1 MLKTS
6 RVSVTF
12 ESSDERITGRAGLAL
27 FSRYLRSNQLMTIVE
42 LKFGSMRKNK
52 KGIPVTD
59 LFIQLLCFFMDG
71 TSRHISWFDHLK
83 SDESYAALL
92 ATKEECLA
100 SSHSVKSFFGRFSF
114 VRDYLFRCLLQ
125 RLFIW
130 RLRKTRP
137 NVIELGI
144 DTMVL
149 ENDDARK
156 RQGVQPTYKK
166 VKEFHPQQMNWG
178 RYMIDAVFRGGSIHS
193 NHGDTLEKMLVHIV
207 DKIHREYRD
216 DVPIVVRMDAAF
228 FDEEIFKRCEQ
239 LNIGYLCAGKLYAN
253 VRKSAE
259 NATNWRTFTSAGNR
273 GCLGVHRVY
282 ESAGNLGEGP
292 PYNLQPLDCS

>member
-12 ESSDERITGRAGLAL
+12 ESTDERITGCAGLAL

-42 LKFGSMRKNK
+42 LKFDSMRKNK

-71 TSRHISWFDHLK
+71 ISRHISLFDHLK
-83 SDESYAALL
+83 RDESYAALL
-92 ATKEECLA
+92 TTKEECLA
-100 SSHSVKSFFGRFSF
+100 SSHPVKRFFGWFSF

-130 RLRKTRP
+130 RRRKTRP

-166 VKEFHPQQMNWG
+166 VKGGPPPADELG
-178 RYMIDAVFRGGSIHS
+178 TYMVDAVFRGAY
-193 NHGDTLEKMLVHIV
+193 T
-207 DKIHREYRD
+207 
-216 DVPIVVRMDAAF
+216 PITGIRWRRCWLTS
-228 FDEEIFKRCEQ
+228 EI
-239 LNIGYLCAGKLYAN
+239 
-253 VRKSAE
+253 KSAE
-259 NATNWRTFTSAGNR
+259 NTAMMCRSWCAWMPPFLTR
-273 GCLGVHRVY
+273 
-282 ESAGNLGEGP
+282 ESL
-292 PYNLQPLDCS
+292 STVSS

>member
-1 MLKTS
+1 
-6 RVSVTF
+6 
-12 ESSDERITGRAGLAL
+12 
-27 FSRYLRSNQLMTIVE
+27 MTIVE

-137 NVIELGI
+137 NVIELGSI
-144 DTMVL
+144 RWYLKMMMHG
-149 ENDDARK
+149 NAR
-156 RQGVQPTYKK
+156 
-166 VKEFHPQQMNWG
+166 
-178 RYMIDAVFRGGSIHS
+178 
-193 NHGDTLEKMLVHIV
+193 
-207 DKIHREYRD
+207 
-216 DVPIVVRMDAAF
+216 AF
-228 FDEEIFKRCEQ
+228 SQ
-239 LNIGYLCAGKLYAN
+239 LTRRSRSSTPC
-253 VRKSAE
+253 R
-259 NATNWRTFTSAGNR
+259 
-273 GCLGVHRVY
+273 
-282 ESAGNLGEGP
+282 
-292 PYNLQPLDCS
+292 

>member
-12 ESSDERITGRAGLAL
+12 ESTDERITGRAGLAL

-59 LFIQLLCFFMDG
+59 LFYPVALFFYGQHQPSYLLVF
-71 TSRHISWFDHLK
+71 HLK

-92 ATKEECLA
+92 AIKEECLA
-100 SSHSVKSFFGRFSF
+100 SSHSVKSFFGRLYF

-125 RLFIW
+125 SLFIW
-130 RLRKTRP
+130 RLSKTRP

-149 ENDDARK
+149 ENGDARK
-156 RQGVQPTYKK
+156 HQ
-166 VKEFHPQQMNWG
+166 
-178 RYMIDAVFRGGSIHS
+178 
-193 NHGDTLEKMLVHIV
+193 
-207 DKIHREYRD
+207 
-216 DVPIVVRMDAAF
+216 VV
-228 FDEEIFKRCEQ
+228 
-239 LNIGYLCAGKLYAN
+239 
-253 VRKSAE
+253 
-259 NATNWRTFTSAGNR
+259 
-273 GCLGVHRVY
+273 
-282 ESAGNLGEGP
+282 
-292 PYNLQPLDCS
+292 